1 MNTRHAAMRMH
12 IPSGALFQTLCLIL
26 LAQLFSPMAVTA
38 AERTVFNQILRVEI
52 KQIRQITRINISC
65 DHEPVYMARELPG
78 SRVRIRFSDTG
89 GALFKSKRRYFDSN
103 IGGLLFRRFGSDTV
117 LTFAIAPQRSGWRV
131 VHPDGS
137 AILSIDIGPGLGQQA
152 LPPVLAG
159 RERIRSGAEKLLRN
173 FDPPIKPEIPFVPT
187 DRKSLGIL
195 LNDEDQKKFMAAESA
210 LYKGQLTA
218 AEELFQQF
226 AARQDQI
233 RPLALYRLAETQ
245 YRLQKYSQALST
257 FREATSLWDTFF
269 SLNPATMFYYG
280 DCIARNGD
288 LPGGRQQLAR
298 LIAAN
303 ADKVYAPILLV
314 RMADVLSRQGND
326 TEALAIYTTVAK
338 EFHGSKAGQIAEI
351 KLADRELLLSTPD
364 NYRRLAKIYSRL
376 ADTAAD
382 VDLRE
387 EAAFKHALLEAVN
400 GPAETALE
408 LVKRYQKRFPKG
420 VFRPI
425 TNDMREDLV
434 LLTYRGKKWEED
446 PAGLISL
453 ATDNQDYLALAA
465 EAPEFLSSVTT
476 AFEKA
481 GSPLDLIVLYTSLLQ
496 RPWLSRDSQAYLT
509 LVIADQ
515 AELLGD
521 DQMARKTLETFL
533 RRNLSHAMAPLA
545 REKLGALLY
554 RAKELT
560 GVRSNLIWLLD
571 KNAKA
576 AQPVSYYYLGRA
588 LWESKE
594 YAGAALAMETYTA
607 AVRAEKVQ
615 PLLVGDAYY
624 VAALSQQA
632 LGQYKQAFA
641 LLQEGLK
648 KAAKDRQDQFIYK
661 LGEVSLQDDKVEQ
674 ARDYFEQVL
683 KAGQDPDWQ
692 RLARQA
698 LLDMK
703 FVSKETSKKQ

>member
-1 MNTRHAAMRMH
+1 
-12 IPSGALFQTLCLIL
+12 
-26 LAQLFSPMAVTA
+26 
-38 AERTVFNQILRVEI
+38 
-52 KQIRQITRINISC
+52 
-65 DHEPVYMARELPG
+65 
-78 SRVRIRFSDTG
+78 
-89 GALFKSKRRYFDSN
+89 
-103 IGGLLFRRFGSDTV
+103 
-117 LTFAIAPQRSGWRV
+117 
-131 VHPDGS
+131 
-137 AILSIDIGPGLGQQA
+137 
-152 LPPVLAG
+152 
-159 RERIRSGAEKLLRN
+159 
-173 FDPPIKPEIPFVPT
+173 
-187 DRKSLGIL
+187 
-195 LNDEDQKKFMAAESA
+195 
-210 LYKGQLTA
+210 
-218 AEELFQQF
+218 
-226 AARQDQI
+226 
-233 RPLALYRLAETQ
+233 
-245 YRLQKYSQALST
+245 
-257 FREATSLWDTFF
+257 
-269 SLNPATMFYYG
+269 
-280 DCIARNGD
+280 
-288 LPGGRQQLAR
+288 
-298 LIAAN
+298 
-303 ADKVYAPILLV
+303 
-314 RMADVLSRQGND
+314 
-326 TEALAIYTTVAK
+326 
-338 EFHGSKAGQIAEI
+338 
-351 KLADRELLLSTPD
+351 
-364 NYRRLAKIYSRL
+364 
-376 ADTAAD
+376 
-382 VDLRE
+382 
-387 EAAFKHALLEAVN
+387 
-400 GPAETALE
+400 
-408 LVKRYQKRFPKG
+408 
-420 VFRPI
+420 
-425 TNDMREDLV
+425 MREDLV

-624 VAALSQQA
+624 LAALSQQA

-641 LLQEGLK
+641 LLQEG
-648 KAAKDRQDQFIYK
+648 
-661 LGEVSLQDDKVEQ
+661 
-674 ARDYFEQVL
+674 
-683 KAGQDPDWQ
+683 
-692 RLARQA
+692 
-698 LLDMK
+698 
-703 FVSKETSKKQ
+703 

>member
-1 MNTRHAAMRMH
+1 
-12 IPSGALFQTLCLIL
+12 
-26 LAQLFSPMAVTA
+26 
-38 AERTVFNQILRVEI
+38 
-52 KQIRQITRINISC
+52 
-65 DHEPVYMARELPG
+65 
-78 SRVRIRFSDTG
+78 
-89 GALFKSKRRYFDSN
+89 
-103 IGGLLFRRFGSDTV
+103 
-117 LTFAIAPQRSGWRV
+117 
-131 VHPDGS
+131 
-137 AILSIDIGPGLGQQA
+137 
-152 LPPVLAG
+152 
-159 RERIRSGAEKLLRN
+159 
-173 FDPPIKPEIPFVPT
+173 
-187 DRKSLGIL
+187 
-195 LNDEDQKKFMAAESA
+195 
-210 LYKGQLTA
+210 
-218 AEELFQQF
+218 
-226 AARQDQI
+226 
-233 RPLALYRLAETQ
+233 
-245 YRLQKYSQALST
+245 
-257 FREATSLWDTFF
+257 
-269 SLNPATMFYYG
+269 
-280 DCIARNGD
+280 
-288 LPGGRQQLAR
+288 
-298 LIAAN
+298 
-303 ADKVYAPILLV
+303 
-314 RMADVLSRQGND
+314 
-326 TEALAIYTTVAK
+326 
-338 EFHGSKAGQIAEI
+338 
-351 KLADRELLLSTPD
+351 
-364 NYRRLAKIYSRL
+364 
-376 ADTAAD
+376 
-382 VDLRE
+382 
-387 EAAFKHALLEAVN
+387 LLEAVN

-594 YAGAALAMETYTA
+594 YAGAALAMETYAA

-648 KAAKDRQDQFIYK
+648 KVAKDRQDQFLYK

-703 FVSKETSKKQ
+703 FVSKDTSKKQ